1 MNKGARVIVARLES
15 ERGVVYESV
24 RNEYE
29 KGVVGVVKRGVDV
42 IGNVEVL
49 FPSVSDGKY
58 MDLPMDILERA
69 TP

>member
-1 MNKGARVIVARLES
+1 MNKGARVIVSRLES

-29 KGVVGVVKRGVDV
+29 KGIVGVVKRGVDV

-49 FPSVSDGKY
+49 FPSVLDGKY
-58 MDLPMDILERA
+58 MDLPVDILERA